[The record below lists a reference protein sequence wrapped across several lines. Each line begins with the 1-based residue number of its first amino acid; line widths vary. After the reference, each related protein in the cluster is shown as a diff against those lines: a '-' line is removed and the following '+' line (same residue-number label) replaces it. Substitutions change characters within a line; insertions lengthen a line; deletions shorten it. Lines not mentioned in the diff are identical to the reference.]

1 MYLSHNVNE
10 DHERHGLHQGGHEL
24 DEPPHDAGEH
34 HAAAAGH
41 CYPLPGVLMSWP
53 PVSCLLPGHDE
64 PWPSLPRHRHHR
76 TSHAAGFSR
85 QLRSPNC
92 SPSQAAVAWA
102 RQCPCIH
109 YLMSHTIQTIHP
121 AGQGRT
127 ASWLHAWLDQWWFPQ
142 RSMKKTSSDTIP

>member
-10 DHERHGLHQGGHEL
+10 DHQRHGLHQGGHEL

-41 CYPLPGVLMSWP
+41 CVPLAGVLMSWP

-64 PWPSLPRHRHHR
+64 PWPSLPRHHHRHHR

-109 YLMSHTIQTIHP
+109 YYTLPHVTHHTDHTPSWPGEDSQLVTCLARSVVVP
-121 AGQGRT
+121 AEK
-127 ASWLHAWLDQWWFPQ
+127 HEEN
-142 RSMKKTSSDTIP
+142 I